1 MTTPRK
7 ATATGVFALITLW
20 SGNFDLSDPATK
32 WVLLAA
38 LVSFLVCHTVTD
50 VAAGRSRKRTLY
62 EKARVRAAPGEGVGA
77 FFNTWPGD
85 ETDEE
90 LAAALKEAE

>member
-7 ATATGVFALITLW
+7 ATATGVFTLITLW
-20 SGNFDLSDPATK
+20 TGQLDLSDPATK

-50 VAAGRSRKRTLY
+50 CVMGRPT
-62 EKARVRAAPGEGVGA
+62 
-77 FFNTWPGD
+77 
-85 ETDEE
+85 
-90 LAAALKEAE
+90 